1 MGGQLAAQA
10 LANAAAALVFWFALK
25 LKLVSFI
32 PTALRIG
39 AGYGVAMLV
48 GVLGMRSLGLL
59 VPDSFVLSTFTWE
72 TVSQVLCRF
81 ATESASQSA
90 DKPCVLPL
98 RVLLIFQSCQC
109 HIWILS
115 VDGPSLNTTGLA
127 CPQPWR
133 ASRID
138 LVIPC
143 RRIPY

>member
-10 LANAAAALVFWFALK
+10 LANAAAAVVFWFALK
-25 LKLVSFI
+25 LKLVSYI

-81 ATESASQSA
+81 STASASESA
-90 DKPCVLPL
+90 DKPCMLPL
-98 RVLLIFQSCQC
+98 RVFLIFQSRQY
-109 HIWILS
+109 HI
-115 VDGPSLNTTGLA
+115 
-127 CPQPWR
+127 
-133 ASRID
+133 
-138 LVIPC
+138 
-143 RRIPY
+143 